1 MREFASPP
9 LAVGAIGLV
18 LILGIYVTAV
28 LDRTM
33 YARVAYG
40 NWRLVQALT
49 GPLTTAALLTR
60 QTRRTTERPDA
71 AGWAIA
77 PALLMGLA
85 GVALAMVP
93 LAPDTFAADPSTGFV
108 VFSAA
113 VVFVMI
119 AVFLHGWS
127 PNSAMALHGA
137 YRFGAEALSLQIPF
151 LLAMLATALPAESLS
166 IVDIVIAQE
175 SLWNVVRQPLG
186 LPIYLVVGLAVS
198 FWGPFNFPDASD
210 LAGGTS
216 IENSGMARLLWRS
229 ARLAMLVAVAAMGA
243 AGFLGG
249 WWGPVL
255 PGAAWMI
262 LKSLLLLGFLIAA
275 GHLVPRIPI
284 ERFVVTA
291 WVFLIPLALV
301 NIFVS
306 GAFLL

>member
-9 LAVGAIGLV
+9 LAVGAIGLA
-18 LILGIYVTAV
+18 LFLGVYVTAV
-28 LDRTM
+28 LDRSM
-33 YARVAYG
+33 YARLAYG

-49 GPLTTAALLTR
+49 GPLTTAALLAR

-85 GVALAMVP
+85 AVALAMVP
-93 LAPDTFAADPSTGFV
+93 LAPDAVAADPSTGFV

-198 FWGPFNFPDASD
+198 FWGPLNLPDASD

-216 IENSGMARLLWRS
+216 IENSGMSRLLWRA

-255 PGAAWMI
+255 PGAVWMI

-284 ERFVVTA
+284 ERFVMAA
-291 WVFLIPLALV
+291 WVVLIPLALV

-306 GAFLL
+306 GALLL

>member
-9 LAVGAIGLV
+9 LAVGAVGLALV
-18 LILGIYVTAV
+18 LGIYVTAV
-28 LDRTM
+28 LDRSM

-40 NWRLVQALT
+40 NWRLAQALT
-49 GPLTTAALLTR
+49 GPLETAAMLAR

-85 GVALAMVP
+85 AVALAMVP
-93 LAPDTFAADPSTGFV
+93 LAPDTVAADPSTGFV

-186 LPIYLVVGLAVS
+186 LPIYLVIGLAVS
-198 FWGPFNFPDASD
+198 FWGPLNFPDASD

-216 IENSGMARLLWRS
+216 IEDSGIARLLWRS

-249 WWGPVL
+249 WWGPFL
-255 PGAAWMI
+255 PGAVWMI
-262 LKSLLLLGFLIAA
+262 LKSLVLLGFLIAA

-291 WVFLIPLALV
+291 WVVLIPLALG

-306 GAFLL
+306 GAILL

>member
-9 LAVGAIGLV
+9 LAVGAVGLA
-18 LILGIYVTAV
+18 LILGIYVAAA
-28 LDRTM
+28 LDRSM

-40 NWRLVQALT
+40 NWRLRQALT
-49 GPLTTAALLTR
+49 GPLTTAALLVR
-60 QTRRTTERPDA
+60 QARRRTERPDA
-71 AGWAIA
+71 AGWAVA
-77 PALLMGLA
+77 PALLVGLA
-85 GVALAMVP
+85 AVALALVP
-93 LAPDTFAADPSTGFV
+93 LAPDTVAADPSTGFV

-175 SLWNVVRQPLG
+175 PLWNVVRQPLG

-198 FWGPFNFPDASD
+198 FWGPLNFPDASD

-216 IENSGMARLLWRS
+216 IEDSGIARLLWKS
-229 ARLAMLVAVAAMGA
+229 ARLAMLVSVAAMGA

-255 PGAAWMI
+255 PGAVWMI

-291 WVFLIPLALV
+291 WVVLIPLALV

-306 GAFLL
+306 GAILL

>member
-9 LAVGAIGLV
+9 LAVAAVGLALFV
-18 LILGIYVTAV
+18 GVYVTAV
-28 LDRTM
+28 LDRSM

-40 NWRLVQALT
+40 NWRLAQAVT
-49 GPLTTAALLTR
+49 GPLTTAALLVR

-71 AGWAIA
+71 AGWATA

-85 GVALAMVP
+85 AVALAMVP
-93 LAPDTFAADPSTGFV
+93 LAPDTVAADPSTGFV

-175 SLWNVVRQPLG
+175 PLWNIVRQPLG

-198 FWGPFNFPDASD
+198 FWGPLNFPDASD

-216 IENSGMARLLWRS
+216 LEDSGVARLLWKA

-262 LKSLLLLGFLIAA
+262 LKSLVLLGFLIAA

-291 WVFLIPLALV
+291 WVVLIPLALV

-306 GAFLL
+306 GAILL

>member
-9 LAVGAIGLV
+9 LAVGAVGLALV
-18 LILGIYVTAV
+18 LGIYVTAV
-28 LDRTM
+28 LDRSM
-33 YARVAYG
+33 FARVAYG
-40 NWRLVQALT
+40 NWRLAQALAGT
-49 GPLTTAALLTR
+49 LATAALLAR

-85 GVALAMVP
+85 AVALAMVP
-93 LAPDTFAADPSTGFV
+93 LAPDTVAADPSTGFV

-186 LPIYLVVGLAVS
+186 LPIYLVIGLAVS
-198 FWGPFNFPDASD
+198 FWGPLNFPDASD

-216 IENSGMARLLWRS
+216 IEDSGIARLLWRS

-249 WWGPVL
+249 WYGPVL
-255 PGAAWMI
+255 PGALWMI
-262 LKSLLLLGFLIAA
+262 LKSLLLLSLLIAA

-291 WVFLIPLALV
+291 WVVLIPLALV

-306 GAFLL
+306 GAILL

>member
-1 MREFASPP
+1 MSEFASPP
-9 LAVGAIGLV
+9 LAVGAVGLA

-28 LDRTM
+28 LDRSM
-33 YARVAYG
+33 YARIAYG
-40 NWRLVQALT
+40 NWRLIQALT
-49 GPLTTAALLTR
+49 GPLATAALLAR

-77 PALLMGLA
+77 PAVLIGLA
-85 GVALAMVP
+85 AVALAMVP
-93 LAPDTFAADPSTGFV
+93 LAPDTVAADPSTGFV

-166 IVDIVIAQE
+166 IVDIVMAQE

-198 FWGPFNFPDASD
+198 FWGPLNFPDASD

-216 IENSGMARLLWRS
+216 IEDSGIARLLWKC
-229 ARLAMLVAVAAMGA
+229 ARLAMLFAVAAMGA

-255 PGAAWMI
+255 PGAVWMI
-262 LKSLLLLGFLIAA
+262 VKSLALLGLMIAA

-291 WVFLIPLALV
+291 WVVLVPLALV

>member
-9 LAVGAIGLV
+9 LEVAAVGLA
-18 LILGIYVTAV
+18 LILGVYITAV
-28 LDRTM
+28 LDRSM
-33 YARVAYG
+33 YARIAYG
-40 NWRLVQALT
+40 SWRLAQALT
-49 GPLTTAALLTR
+49 APLTTAALLAR

-85 GVALAMVP
+85 AVALAMVP
-93 LAPDTFAADPSTGFV
+93 LAPDTVAADPSTGFV

-186 LPIYLVVGLAVS
+186 LPIYLVIGLAVS
-198 FWGPFNFPDASD
+198 FWGPLNFPDASD

-216 IENSGMARLLWRS
+216 IEDSGIARLLWRS
-229 ARLAMLVAVAAMGA
+229 ARLAMLLAVAAMGA

-255 PGAAWMI
+255 PGAVWMI
-262 LKSLLLLGFLIAA
+262 LKTVLLLGVLIAA

-291 WVFLIPLALV
+291 WAVLIPLALV

-306 GAFLL
+306 GAILL

>member
-1 MREFASPP
+1 VREFASPP
-9 LAVGAIGLV
+9 LAVGAIGLA
-18 LILGIYVTAV
+18 LILGVYVTAV
-28 LDRTM
+28 LDRSM

-40 NWRLVQALT
+40 NWRLAQALT
-49 GPLTTAALLTR
+49 GPLTTAALLLR

-85 GVALAMVP
+85 AVALAMVP
-93 LAPDTFAADPSTGFV
+93 LAPDTVAADPSTGFV

-175 SLWNVVRQPLG
+175 PLWNVVRQPLG

-198 FWGPFNFPDASD
+198 FWGPLNFPDASD

-216 IENSGMARLLWRS
+216 IEDSGIARLLWKS
-229 ARLAMLVAVAAMGA
+229 ARLAMLVSVAAMGA

-255 PGAAWMI
+255 PGAVWMI

-291 WVFLIPLALV
+291 WVVLIPLALV

-306 GAFLL
+306 GAILL

>member
-9 LAVGAIGLV
+9 LAVGAVGLA
-18 LILGIYVTAV
+18 LILGVYVTAV
-28 LDRTM
+28 LDRSM

-40 NWRLVQALT
+40 NWRLAQALT
-49 GPLTTAALLTR
+49 GPLTTAALLVR

-85 GVALAMVP
+85 AVALAMVP
-93 LAPDTFAADPSTGFV
+93 LAPDTVAADPSTGFV

-198 FWGPFNFPDASD
+198 FWGPLNFPDASD

-216 IENSGMARLLWRS
+216 IEDSGIARLLWRS
-229 ARLAMLVAVAAMGA
+229 ARLAMLFAVAAMGA

-255 PGAAWMI
+255 PGAVWMI
-262 LKSLLLLGFLIAA
+262 LKSLVLLGVLIAA

-291 WVFLIPLALV
+291 WAVLIPLALV

-306 GAFLL
+306 GAILL

>member
-9 LAVGAIGLV
+9 LAIGAVGLA

-28 LDRTM
+28 LDRSI

-49 GPLTTAALLTR
+49 GPLTTAGLLAR
-60 QTRRTTERPDA
+60 QARRTTERPDA

-85 GVALAMVP
+85 AVALAMVP
-93 LAPDTFAADPSTGFV
+93 LAPDTVATDPSTGFV

-127 PNSAMALHGA
+127 PNSAMALLGA

-175 SLWNVVRQPLG
+175 SVWNVVRQPLG

-198 FWGPFNFPDASD
+198 FWGPLNFPDASD

-216 IENSGMARLLWRS
+216 IEDSGIARLLWRS
-229 ARLAMLVAVAAMGA
+229 ARLAMLFAVAAMGA

-255 PGAAWMI
+255 PGAMWMI
-262 LKSLLLLGFLIAA
+262 VKSLGLLGLMIAA

-291 WVFLIPLALV
+291 WVVLVPLALV

>member
-9 LAVGAIGLV
+9 LAVGAVGLALV
-18 LILGIYVTAV
+18 LGIYVTAV
-28 LDRTM
+28 LDRSM
-33 YARVAYG
+33 FARVAYG
-40 NWRLVQALT
+40 NWRLAQALT
-49 GPLTTAALLTR
+49 GPLATAALLAR
-60 QTRRTTERPDA
+60 QARRTTERPDA

-85 GVALAMVP
+85 AVALAMVP
-93 LAPDTFAADPSTGFV
+93 LAPDTVAADPSTGFV

-127 PNSAMALHGA
+127 PNSPMALHGA

-175 SLWNVVRQPLG
+175 PLWNVVRQPLG

-198 FWGPFNFPDASD
+198 FWGPLNFPDASD

-216 IENSGMARLLWRS
+216 IEDSGIAKLLWRS

-243 AGFLGG
+243 TGFLGG
-249 WWGPVL
+249 WFGPVL
-255 PGAAWMI
+255 PGAVWMI
-262 LKSLLLLGFLIAA
+262 LKSFLLLGFLIAA

-291 WVFLIPLALV
+291 WVVLIPLALV

-306 GAFLL
+306 GALLL

>member
-1 MREFASPP
+1 VREFASPP
-9 LAVGAIGLV
+9 LAVGAVGLA
-18 LILGIYVTAV
+18 LILGVYVTAI
-28 LDRTM
+28 LDRSM

-40 NWRLVQALT
+40 NWRLAHALT
-49 GPLTTAALLTR
+49 GPLTTAALLVR

-71 AGWAIA
+71 AGWATA

-85 GVALAMVP
+85 AVALAMVP
-93 LAPDTFAADPSTGFV
+93 LAPDTVAADPSTGFV

-175 SLWNVVRQPLG
+175 PLWNVVRQPLG

-198 FWGPFNFPDASD
+198 FWGPLNFPDASD

-216 IENSGMARLLWRS
+216 IEDSGVARLLWKA

-255 PGAAWMI
+255 PGAVWMI
-262 LKSLLLLGFLIAA
+262 LKSLVLLGFLIAA

-291 WVFLIPLALV
+291 WAVLIPLALV

-306 GAFLL
+306 GAILL

>member
-1 MREFASPP
+1 VREFASPL
-9 LAVGAIGLV
+9 LAVGGVGLA
-18 LILGIYVTAV
+18 LILGVYVTAV
-28 LDRTM
+28 LDRSM

-40 NWRLVQALT
+40 TWRLAQAVT
-49 GPLTTAALLTR
+49 GPLRTAALHVR

-71 AGWAIA
+71 AGWALA
-77 PALLMGLA
+77 PALLMALA
-85 GVALAMVP
+85 AVALAMVP
-93 LAPDTFAADPSTGFV
+93 LAPDAVAADPSTGFV

-166 IVDIVIAQE
+166 IVDIVVAQE

-186 LPIYLVVGLAVS
+186 LPIYLVIGLAVS
-198 FWGPFNFPDASD
+198 FWGPLNFPDASD
-210 LAGGTS
+210 LASGTS
-216 IENSGMARLLWRS
+216 IEDSGIARLLWRS
-229 ARLAMLVAVAAMGA
+229 ARMAMLVAVAAMGA

-255 PGAAWMI
+255 PAAVWMI
-262 LKSLLLLGFLIAA
+262 LKSLVLLAFLIAA

-291 WVFLIPLALV
+291 WVVLIPLALV

-306 GAFLL
+306 GAILL